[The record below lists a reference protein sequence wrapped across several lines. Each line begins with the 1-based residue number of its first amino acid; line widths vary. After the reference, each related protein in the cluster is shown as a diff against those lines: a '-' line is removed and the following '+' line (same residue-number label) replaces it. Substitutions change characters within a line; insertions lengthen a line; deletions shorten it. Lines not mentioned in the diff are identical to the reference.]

1 MACETRS
8 KGDVWL
14 LKKSPTSSFP
24 GNRLPSIGEVLQV
37 FLFHHKIQKEVLLV
51 AAASTAEKVMEVW
64 RRANIPTSDVS
75 WVKKKILKLYKEY
88 GTLAKSKSRKTEMEE
103 MKRCIFRD
111 SLEDMFDIAH
121 SKAMEAKIPEEDKA
135 FLEAQR
141 EDRQSCSMAGV
152 DEKLKQAT
160 EEKRRKR
167 QRMEE
172 MKKKDA
178 AASSSTLDRNVAL
191 ESSTSSSS
199 ANEDTEDD
207 FKSPTPATSQRRR
220 LPQENKLTKE
230 LTLAWERDN
239 LSVRAAT
246 SSYTAAAMSLGHD
259 IERITV
265 SRSSIHR
272 ARVKNR
278 EEIAMSLSFK
288 PEVPLVLHWDGKLLP
303 SLADG
308 RSLEERVAVLVSG
321 EDTEELLGVPVSS
334 DGTGQAVAE
343 TVLKLVRESSLEGNI
358 IGMSFDTT
366 AANTGMVQGACI
378 RIERALEKPLVW
390 LACRHHILEVVLK
403 DVFEACMGPSSGPD
417 ISLFKRLQNRWPS
430 VDQSRPQPLTL
441 TVLSSDE
448 EAHRLEMLRHL
459 KHLLDCGNHPREDY
473 KEIILLSVAYLGGGV
488 PTSFRAPG
496 AYHMARWMAKAIY
509 AVKIMLFHDQ
519 LEMSRRELAEIRRV
533 AFFVTM
539 VYSKYWNEAMIP
551 SYAAKNDLDF
561 ITDVKRICDDGVAS
575 VVERAMRRHLWYLS
589 EDLIGLAIFDDR
601 ISPEQKAA
609 MVEGMKRPSTTKN
622 PRRPESKTPINLNG
636 PLSAFCSVRSME
648 LLKSVLGGRYSQ
660 EPTFLELSP
669 ETWNTDSSFKCAK
682 KRVGVLKVTN
692 DLAERGIALIQRFLG
707 RRTKEERQTQFLL
720 KLARLHTKA
729 VPKKRK
735 AELKKNVLE

>member
-1 MACETRS
+1 MACERRS
-8 KGDVWL
+8 TDVVWL
-14 LKKSPTSSFP
+14 LEKSPTSSFP
-24 GNRLPSIGEVLQV
+24 GNRLPSRGEVLQV
-37 FLFHHKIQKEVLLV
+37 FLFYHKIQKEVLFV
-51 AAASTAEKVMEVW
+51 AAASTAEKVLEVW

-75 WVKKKILKLYKEY
+75 WVKKILKLYEEY
-88 GTLAKSKSRKTEMEE
+88 GALAKSKSRKTETEE

-152 DEKLKQAT
+152 DEKLKRAT
-160 EEKRRKR
+160 EEKRRMR

-178 AASSSTLDRNVAL
+178 AASSSSLDRDMAL
-191 ESSTSSSS
+191 EFSTTSSSS
-199 ANEDTEDD
+199 NEETEDD
-207 FKSPTPATSQRRR
+207 DFKAPTPAKCPRRR
-220 LPQENKLTKE
+220 PPKEKKLTKE

-239 LSVRAAT
+239 LSIRATT
-246 SSYTAAAMSLGHD
+246 SSYAAAAMSLGHD
-259 IERITV
+259 IEHITV

-321 EDTEELLGVPVSS
+321 EDTEELLGVPVSA

-358 IGMSFDTT
+358 IGMAFDTT
-366 AANTGMVQGACI
+366 AANTGMVQGACT

-403 DVFEACMGPSSGPD
+403 DVFEACMGPSSGPN
-417 ISLFKRLQNRWPS
+417 IALFKRLQNRWPI
-430 VDQSRPQPLTL
+430 VDQSRPQPLTP
-441 TVLSSDE
+441 TALSSDE
-448 EAHRLEMLRHL
+448 EAHRLEMLGHL
-459 KHLLDCGNHPREDY
+459 KRLLDCGNHPREYY
-473 KEIILLSVAYLGGGV
+473 KEIILLSVVYLGGGV

-519 LEMSRRELAEIRRV
+519 LEMSRRELAGIRRV

-539 VYSKYWNEAMIP
+539 VYAKYWNEAMIP

-575 VVERAMRRHLWYLS
+575 VAERAMRRHLWYLS
-589 EDLIGLAIFDDR
+589 ENLIGLAIFDDR
-601 ISPEQKAA
+601 ISPEQKAE

-622 PRRPESKTPINLNG
+622 PRRPESKTPINLNRM
-636 PLSAFCSVRSME
+636 LSAFCSVRSMQV
-648 LLKSVLGGRYSQ
+648 LKSLLGGQ
-660 EPTFLELSP
+660 QPTFLELSP
-669 ETWNTDSSFKCAK
+669 ETWNTDSCFKCAK
-682 KRVGVLKVTN
+682 KRAGVLKVTN
-692 DLAERGIALIQRFLG
+692 NLAERGIALIQRFLG
-707 RRTKEERQTQFLL
+707 NRTKDERQTQFLL
-720 KLARLHTKA
+720 KLARLYTKA
-729 VPKKRK
+729 VPKKTK
-735 AELKKNVLE
+735 AELKKKVLE

>member
-1 MACETRS
+1 MACERRS
-8 KGDVWL
+8 TDVVWL
-14 LKKSPTSSFP
+14 LEMSPTSSFP
-24 GNRLPSIGEVLQV
+24 GNRLLSRGEVLQV
-37 FLFHHKIQKEVLLV
+37 FLFHHKIQKEVLFA
-51 AAASTAEKVMEVW
+51 AAASTAEKVLEVW

-75 WVKKKILKLYKEY
+75 WVKKKILKLYEEY
-88 GTLAKSKSRKTEMEE
+88 GVLAKSKSRKTETEE

-152 DEKLKQAT
+152 DEKLKRVT
-160 EEKRRKR
+160 EEKRLKR

-178 AASSSTLDRNVAL
+178 AASSSTLDRDVAL
-191 ESSTSSSS
+191 ESSTTSSLS
-199 ANEDTEDD
+199 NEETEDD
-207 FKSPTPATSQRRR
+207 DFKAPTPAKCPRRR
-220 LPQENKLTKE
+220 PPKKNMNKLTKE

-239 LSVRAAT
+239 LSIRAAT
-246 SSYTAAAMSLGHD
+246 SSYAAAAMSLGHD
-259 IERITV
+259 IEHITV

-321 EDTEELLGVPVSS
+321 EDTEELLGVPVSA
-334 DGTGQAVAE
+334 DGTGQSVAE

-358 IGMSFDTT
+358 IGMAFDMT
-366 AANTGMVQGACI
+366 AANTGMVQGVCI

-390 LACRHHILEVVLK
+390 LACHHYILEVVLK
-403 DVFEACMGPSSGPD
+403 DVFEACMGPSSGLN
-417 ISLFKRLQNRWPS
+417 IALFKRLQNRWPI
-430 VDQSRPQPLTL
+430 VDQSRPQPLTP
-441 TVLSSDE
+441 TALSSDK
-448 EAHRLEMLRHL
+448 EAHRLEMLGHL
-459 KHLLDCGNHPREDY
+459 KRLLDCGNHPREDY

-519 LEMSRRELAEIRRV
+519 LEMSRRELAGIRRV

-539 VYSKYWNEAMIP
+539 VYAKYWNEAMIL

-575 VVERAMRRHLWYLS
+575 VAERAMRRHLWYLS
-589 EDLIGLAIFDDR
+589 ENLIGLAIFDDR
-601 ISPEQKAA
+601 ISPEQKAE

-622 PRRPESKTPINLNG
+622 PRRSESKTPINLNRL
-636 PLSAFCSVRSME
+636 LSAFCSVRSMQV
-648 LLKSVLGGRYSQ
+648 LKSLLGGQ
-660 EPTFLELSP
+660 QPTFLELSP
-669 ETWNTDSSFKCAK
+669 ETWNTDSCFKCAK
-682 KRVGVLKVTN
+682 KRAGVLKVTN

-707 RRTKEERQTQFLL
+707 NRTKDERQTQFLL
-720 KLARLHTKA
+720 KRARLHTKA
-729 VPKKRK
+729 VPKKTK
-735 AELKKNVLE
+735 AELKKKVLE

>member
-1 MACETRS
+1 
-8 KGDVWL
+8 
-14 LKKSPTSSFP
+14 
-24 GNRLPSIGEVLQV
+24 
-37 FLFHHKIQKEVLLV
+37 
-51 AAASTAEKVMEVW
+51 
-64 RRANIPTSDVS
+64 
-75 WVKKKILKLYKEY
+75 
-88 GTLAKSKSRKTEMEE
+88 

-152 DEKLKQAT
+152 DEKLKRAT

-167 QRMEE
+167 QRME

-178 AASSSTLDRNVAL
+178 AASSSTLDCDVAL
-191 ESSTSSSS
+191 ESSTTSSSS
-199 ANEDTEDD
+199 NEETVVDD
-207 FKSPTPATSQRRR
+207 FKAPTPAKCPCRR
-220 LPQENKLTKE
+220 PPKENKLTKE

-239 LSVRAAT
+239 LSIRAAT
-246 SSYTAAAMSLGHD
+246 SSYAAAAMSLGHD
-259 IERITV
+259 IEHITV

-321 EDTEELLGVPVSS
+321 EDTEELLGVPVSA
-334 DGTGQAVAE
+334 DGTGQAVAG

-358 IGMSFDTT
+358 IGMAFDTT

-390 LACRHHILEVVLK
+390 LACRHHILEVILK
-403 DVFEACMGPSSGPD
+403 DVFEACMGPSSGPN
-417 ISLFKRLQNRWPS
+417 IALFKRLQNRWPI
-430 VDQSRPQPLTL
+430 VDQSRPQPLTP
-441 TVLSSDE
+441 TALSSDE
-448 EAHRLEMLRHL
+448 EAHRLEMLGHL
-459 KHLLDCGNHPREDY
+459 KRLLDCGNHPREDY
-473 KEIILLSVAYLGGGV
+473 KEIILLSVAYLGGRV

-519 LEMSRRELAEIRRV
+519 LEMSRRELAGIRRV

-539 VYSKYWNEAMIP
+539 VYAKYWNEAMIP

-575 VVERAMRRHLWYLS
+575 VAECAMQRHLWYLS
-589 EDLIGLAIFDDR
+589 ENLIGLTIFDDR
-601 ISPEQKAA
+601 ISPEQKAE
-609 MVEGMKRPSTTKN
+609 MVEGMKRPSTTRN
-622 PRRPESKTPINLNG
+622 PRRPESRTPINLNR
-636 PLSAFCSVRSME
+636 PLSAFCSVRSMQV
-648 LLKSVLGGRYSQ
+648 LKSLLGGQ
-660 EPTFLELSP
+660 QPTFLELSP
-669 ETWNTDSSFKCAK
+669 ESWNTDSCFKCAK
-682 KRVGVLKVTN
+682 KRAGVLKVTN
-692 DLAERGIALIQRFLG
+692 DLAERGISLIQRFLG
-707 RRTKEERQTQFLL
+707 NRTKDERQTQFLL

-729 VPKKRK
+729 VPKKTK
-735 AELKKNVLE
+735 AELKKKVLE